1 MLTLPHTYRQ
11 VVVTVSKLIFIN
23 SQQLKLIF
31 EFGIIKL
38 AKWTGLLC
46 TATERSLEF
55 SSSGKFE

>member
-31 EFGIIKL
+31 ELRIIKL

-46 TATERSLEF
+46 TANECYLKIR
-55 SSSGKFE
+55 SSGKFE